1 MKEMLT
7 RAYACLEGK
16 GVPRDKWLAATW
28 RHRADEGS
36 HDAEGLRA
44 AEEVRRMMT
53 AD

>member
-16 GVPRDKWLAATW
+16 GVPPRIMQLV
-28 RHRADEGS
+28 
-36 HDAEGLRA
+36 DAIQAE
-44 AEEVRRMMT
+44 AEELQRMK